1 MYMQVTINVPEEVA
15 AAAQAQGLSV
25 QAYIEEMVVRNAEEP
40 LSEARLREISAAVDH
55 LKELSERSR
64 LDGLKIKDLIH
75 ESHKY

>member
-1 MYMQVTINVPEEVA
+1 MQVTINVPEEVA

-40 LSEARLREISAAVDH
+40 LSEASLREISAAVDH
-55 LKELSERSR
+55 LREFSERSR

-75 ESHKY
+75 EGHKY